1 MVDQGSETC
10 REGNPRKGK
19 HLLVEEE
26 GNITG
31 GQHRKGIEFLVQSEV
46 VQLLTTV
53 TADIWLPSHGRHYM
67 YCDPSRPV
75 RPSQYYPKKTGT
87 DSSKVS

>member
-1 MVDQGSETC
+1 MVDQGSETS

-31 GQHRKGIEFLVQSEV
+31 EQHHKGIEFLVQSEV
-46 VQLLTTV
+46 IQLLTTV
-53 TADIWLPSHGRHYM
+53 TADIWLPSHGRHYSWH
-67 YCDPSRPV
+67 CACIVIPA
-75 RPSQYYPKKTGT
+75 GL
-87 DSSKVS
+87 